1 VASAAGLALAADL
14 LRELDEDPMVAQTD
28 PTRASA
34 LFNRAIGY
42 VDRAITS
49 SGRDHKSSANTAS
62 ASR

>member
-1 VASAAGLALAADL
+1 VASAAGLALAPVL
-14 LRELDEDPMVAQTD
+14 LRELDERPVVAQTD

-42 VDRAITS
+42 VDGAITS
-49 SGRDHKSSANTAS
+49 SGRDPSSSASTAS